1 MIDSPTPWTI
11 REEAGKE
18 SYSYGGI
25 QDLPRTI
32 AHSSRRPALK
42 PIMRVNQWYEGD
54 KFFCLPG
61 HVSSNP
67 FELLLDLVVVGMVH
81 LTAEAA
87 AIATEFF
94 HLATR
99 QGKWRLGVALIHSP
113 LSGQVGGPDG
123 NSTVTAPLLTTKEVV
138 TKRGQY
144 SIRGTKEEV
153 VYTRLERWPPS
164 LKNLIDLSSRR
175 YFLVLAI

>member
-1 MIDSPTPWTI
+1 M
-11 REEAGKE
+11 EEPE
-18 SYSYGGI
+18 
-25 QDLPRTI
+25 D

-87 AIATEFF
+87 AIATEDGPGKVLNAAVAVRFLACFF
-94 HLATR
+94 AYGPWCRTIDHLRICA
-99 QGKWRLGVALIHSP
+99 GK
-113 LSGQVGGPDG
+113 
-123 NSTVTAPLLTTKEVV
+123 
-138 TKRGQY
+138 
-144 SIRGTKEEV
+144 
-153 VYTRLERWPPS
+153 
-164 LKNLIDLSSRR
+164 
-175 YFLVLAI
+175 